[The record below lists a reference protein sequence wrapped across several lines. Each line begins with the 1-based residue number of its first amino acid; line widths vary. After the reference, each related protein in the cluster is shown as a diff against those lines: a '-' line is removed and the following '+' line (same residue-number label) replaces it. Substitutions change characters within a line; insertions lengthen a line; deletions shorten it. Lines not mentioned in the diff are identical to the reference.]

1 MGWAGLAV
9 LVVGLLIG
17 FLPTSAGG
25 VSCGSAFVAST
36 AAREA
41 DFADALAGGDA
52 IADRVNTCQDRR
64 GLLRIPAAAFIVVGA
79 GLGFAGW
86 HITLHRTPVRKVRA

>member
-17 FLPTSAGG
+17 FLPTSTGG
-25 VSCGSAFVAST
+25 ASCGSAFVAST

-52 IADRVNTCQDRR
+52 IADRVNTCEDRR
-64 GLLRIPAAAFIVVGA
+64 ALLRIPAVALIAVGA

-86 HITLHRTPVRKVRA
+86 HVTTHRPPVRA